1 VGKIQLIARIQ
12 LNGRGDFDML
22 KNHHKTSMKRFL
34 ASVLILLIGLNIVN
48 SQSPPPIFKIENM
61 TASPDKGEYLR
72 NDMIRIEYNLYCSGN
87 TGEKSFVFKANKS
100 FDLNTLPKYKPNII
114 YPSGIGNQSKK
125 PYFYSTPEGFK
136 RYFVPLFDNNSKS
149 KRYITKITINI
160 SPTSECKLNR
170 TFDLTDRSFVEI
182 SPGGKRIQSPI
193 RIVNKNPEI
202 INSIINET
210 KMTAQFTFKDEDS
223 HLVDWY
229 LFKNGRN
236 IPGYNGSINMKE
248 DPIDEN
254 TINISPFYP
263 ELDSMRLRL
272 LDSDGG
278 EKWSSSLNNWK
289 IKNNRISPAETIY
302 LKFSI
307 FILVVIVL
315 SFLSFNYFPLELR
328 GKLILYAIVIL
339 VLHYEI
345 FKYDFELLISILI
358 ISSSLSNYFVYILSK
373 RNITNNNDKF
383 VWDEIPGKGNER
395 LVEFLTRI
403 TGIKFRKNAKIE
415 KFDNGATI
423 KVSTDKNIISPK
435 LDNKKTEVVME
446 VDNKQTNK
454 FIAKMENDWLNIY
467 DNKDFLKKWSLI
479 FSSWMAL
486 IMLIIINISSRDTI
500 KINYIFCS
508 AALMGFPAFVIPT
521 AAKLKDYAK
530 GFELPVIFYCLIW
543 VVILI
548 FNIIGVTIN
557 SFGNIYIENLLIVSY
572 LTFFS
577 LNLLPAL
584 VYLYQSPDQ
593 RPNI

>member
-1 VGKIQLIARIQ
+1 
-12 LNGRGDFDML
+12 ML
-22 KNHHKTSMKRFL
+22 KNRHMISFKRF
-34 ASVLILLIGLNIVN
+34 VIFVVILLITLNTVN
-48 SQSPPPIFKIENM
+48 SEKSRPAIFEIKNIN
-61 TASPDKGEYLR
+61 ASTDKDIYFR
-72 NDMIRIEYNLYCSGN
+72 NDMIPVEYNINCSGK
-87 TGEKSFVFKANKS
+87 TGEKYFVFKANKS
-100 FDLNTLPKYKPNII
+100 FYLNEAPQYKPNIS
-114 YPSGIGNQSKK
+114 YPSGVGIHSEK
-125 PYFYSTPEGFK
+125 PKPYSTPEGFR
-136 RYFVPLFDNNSKS
+136 RYYIPLFDNNSES
-149 KRYITKITINI
+149 NSYLTKITLNI

-170 TFDLTDRSFVEI
+170 TFDLTDRSFVDI
-182 SPGGKRIQSPI
+182 CPIGKRIPSPI
-193 RIVNKNPEI
+193 RIINKNPEI

-254 TINISPFYP
+254 IINISPFYP

-278 EKWSSSLNNWK
+278 EKWSSSLNNWEIK
-289 IKNNRISPAETIY
+289 INRIPPAETIY

-328 GKLILYAIVIL
+328 WKLILYAIVIL

-358 ISSSLSNYFVYILSK
+358 ISSSLSNYFVYTLSK
-373 RNITNNNDKF
+373 RNMTNNNNDKF
-383 VWDEIPGKGNER
+383 VWDEIPGKGNQR

-423 KVSTDKNIISPK
+423 KVSTDKNIISLK
-435 LDNKKTEVVME
+435 MDNKKTEVVIE
-446 VDNKQTNK
+446 VDNKRTDK

-486 IMLIIINISSRDTI
+486 IMLIIINISSSDTI

-543 VVILI
+543 IVILI
-548 FNIIGVTIN
+548 FNITGVTIN

-593 RPNI
+593 RPNIWGPRDLN